1 MNNNYYQNPMFPQEP
16 IGTELEQFN
25 TPNQETAPNI
35 SNQST
40 SSGLTYVQLQG
51 PYNENIFRANT
62 GRIASF
68 YMSFSDSVEWR
79 DKVFTGVIEEAGKDH
94 VIISDPKTGK
104 WTLLVLLYLDYV
116 EFEEPIN
123 YPVIKSQ
130 R

>member
-1 MNNNYYQNPMFPQEP
+1 MNNNYYQNPMFPQEQ

-25 TPNQETAPNI
+25 TPNQSTAPNI
-35 SNQST
+35 SN
-40 SSGLTYVQLQG
+40 SSSNGINYVQLQG
-51 PYNENIFRANT
+51 PYNENILKANQ

-68 YMSFSDSVEWR
+68 YMSFPDSVEWR
-79 DKVFTGVIEEAGKDH
+79 DKVFTGVIEDAGRDH

-104 WTLLVLLYLDYV
+104 WSLLVLLFLNYV

-123 YPVIKSQ
+123 YPITKSQ

>member
-16 IGTELEQFN
+16 VGTELEQFN
-25 TPNQETAPNI
+25 TPNQETAPNTI
-35 SNQST
+35 TNSNPNIN
-40 SSGLTYVQLQG
+40 YVQLQG

-62 GRIASF
+62 GKIASF

-79 DKVFTGVIEEAGKDH
+79 DKVFTGVIEEAGRDH

-104 WTLLVLLYLDYV
+104 WSLLVLLYLDYV

-123 YPVIKSQ
+123 YPIITSK